1 MRITGRHILTCII
14 ALTIIALGT
23 IPAGAADTLVL
34 GYSMAKT
41 GPFVSLSRSNEVAAN
56 MAMEVIN
63 AKGGVNG
70 KKLKIVGFDT
80 SGDPKQAA
88 VAVRKFAKDD
98 NALAVIGPF
107 SSGEAGVAF
116 KIGENLGIVQMPMAS
131 SKPGLAKPFKFGFRN
146 TTNEAITVMAVM
158 KSLKKHGYPTKN
170 AAIAY
175 GTDDAI
181 SKAMGTGVFPLV
193 VGKQFGVDI
202 VNVVTFKVKGT
213 FDLSAQV
220 SQLMTKPTDLV
231 AVGAPPEQ
239 AIILVK
245 EMRRQGHK
253 GRIIAGSTISDP
265 ELPEKMGKAGEGTVV
280 PMLWYRDLNDR
291 TKKFSADFAKQAKAA
306 GLANTI
312 ATQFDAST
320 YDIVLIYAEAM
331 KRANVTG
338 DASKLKKER
347 IAIRDEL
354 SKMKDFPALEG
365 PISFGADG
373 DALKTVYVFEIK
385 DGRLGLLDAHSGPSL
400 VGP

>member
-1 MRITGRHILTCII
+1 MRIIGRLILTCII
-14 ALTIIALGT
+14 TLTIIALGT
-23 IPAGAADTLVL
+23 IPAVAADTLIL

-41 GPFVSLSRSNEVAAN
+41 GPYVSLSRSNEVAAN
-56 MAMEVIN
+56 MAMEEIN

-70 KKLKIVGFDT
+70 KKLKIIGFDT

-116 KIGENLGIVQMPMAS
+116 KVGENLGIVQMPMAS
-131 SKPGLAKPFKFGFRN
+131 SAPGLAKPYKFGFRN
-146 TTNEAITVMAVM
+146 TTNEVITVTAVM
-158 KSLKKHGYPTKN
+158 KSLKKHGYPSKN
-170 AAIAY
+170 AAIAH

-181 SKAMGTGVFPLV
+181 SMAMGTIVFPLV
-193 VGKQFGVDI
+193 LGKKFGIDI
-202 VNVVTFKVKGT
+202 VNVVTFKVRGT

-220 SQLMTKPTDLV
+220 SQLKTKPTDLV

-239 AIILVK
+239 AIILIK

-253 GRIIAGSTISDP
+253 GRLIAGSTIADP
-265 ELPEKMGKAGEGTVV
+265 KLPEKMGKAGEGTVV
-280 PMLWYRDLNDR
+280 PTLFYGDLNDR

-338 DASKLKKER
+338 DASKVTQER

-354 SKMKDFPALEG
+354 SRMKDFPALEG

-373 DALKTVYVFEIK
+373 DALKTVYVLEIK
-385 DGRLGLLDAHSGPSL
+385 DGHLKLLDAHSGASL

>member
-1 MRITGRHILTCII
+1 MKTTRYIL
-14 ALTIIALGT
+14 ALLAAFVVSAWGLT
-23 IPAGAADTLVL
+23 PASAAETLVL

-56 MAMEVIN
+56 MALEEIN
-63 AKGGVNG
+63 ARGGVNG

-98 NALAVIGPF
+98 KALAVIGPF

-116 KIGENLGIVQMPMAS
+116 KVGEKLGIVQMPMAS
-131 SKPGLAKPFKFGFRN
+131 SKPGLAKPYKFGFRN
-146 TTNEAITVMAVM
+146 TTNEMITVIAVM
-158 KSLKKHGYPTKN
+158 KSLKKHGYPSAT
-170 AAIAY
+170 AAIAH

-181 SKAMGTGVFPLV
+181 SKAMGKGVFPLV
-193 VGKQFGVDI
+193 LGKKFGVDI
-202 VNVVTFKVKGT
+202 VNIVTFKVKGT

-220 SQLMTKPTDLV
+220 SLLMTKPSDLV

-253 GRIIAGSTISDP
+253 GRIIAGSTIADP
-265 ELPEKMGKAGEGTVV
+265 ELPKRMGKAGEGTVV
-280 PMLWYRDLNDR
+280 PTLFYGDLNDR
-291 TKKFSADFAKQAKAA
+291 TRQFSADFAKRAKAA
-306 GLANTI
+306 GIARTI
-312 ATQFDAST
+312 ASQFDAST
-320 YDIVLIYAEAM
+320 YDIVYIYAEAM

-338 DASKLKKER
+338 DPAKLTEER
-347 IAIRDEL
+347 KAIRDEL

-365 PISFGADG
+365 LISFGADG
-373 DALKTVYVFEIK
+373 DALKPVYVLEIK
-385 DGRLGLLDAHSGPSL
+385 NGQFKLLDTHSGPSL
-400 VGP
+400 VGR

>member
-1 MRITGRHILTCII
+1 MRITGRLILAGII
-14 ALTIIALGT
+14 SLTIIAVGT

-34 GYSMAKT
+34 GFSMAKT
-41 GPFVSLSRSNEVAAN
+41 GPFVSFTTTNELAAN
-56 MAMEVIN
+56 MAMEEIN
-63 AKGGVNG
+63 AMGGING
-70 KKLKIVGFDT
+70 KKIKIVGFDT

-116 KIGENLGIVQMPMAS
+116 KVGETLGIVQMPMAS
-131 SKPGLAKPFKFGFRN
+131 SKPGLAKPYKFGFRN
-146 TTNEAITVMAVM
+146 TTNEVITVIAVM
-158 KSLKKHGYPTKN
+158 KSLKKHGYPIKN
-170 AAIAY
+170 AAIAH

-181 SKAMGTGVFPLV
+181 SKAMGTQVFPLV
-193 VGKQFGVDI
+193 LGKKFGIDI

-265 ELPEKMGKAGEGTVV
+265 ELPERMGKAGEGTVV
-280 PMLWYRDLNDR
+280 PTLFYGDLNDR
-291 TKKFSADFAKQAKAA
+291 TKKFTADFAKRTKAA
-306 GLANTI
+306 GLSRTI
-312 ATQFDAST
+312 ANQFDAST

-338 DASKLKKER
+338 DVSKLKEER

-354 SKMKDFPALEG
+354 FKMKDFPALEG
-365 PISFGADG
+365 LISFGADG
-373 DALKTVYVFEIK
+373 DALKTVYVLEIK
-385 DGRLGLLDAHSGPSL
+385 DGHLKLLDAHPGSSL